1 VNSAPG
7 TPGRTAET
15 RITGTPAPVAG
26 LPHGI
31 PSPVTAPSKGQP
43 ELSSSSPDVAAT
55 DAAHPDAAH
64 PDAAHPDLAAEQ
76 VHVTGLYRRL
86 DDARALAV
94 TRFQQAIGGHAGNP
108 QALGEREAA
117 VNFQAA
123 RITALDAA
131 DPGLVLGRLDRT
143 EHPEP
148 LYIGRTGLAADDPGG
163 DPALVDWRAPAAR
176 PFYTAT
182 AFSPA
187 GVARRRHIRT
197 LGRRVTDIDDE
208 VLVLAE
214 GETGDP
220 TARTGEAALLRALT
234 ADRTGRMTDIVRT
247 IQAEQDAIIRSDAR
261 GVLVVQGGPG
271 TGKTA
276 VALHRA
282 AYLLYTHRERLA
294 RSGLL
299 VVGPTP
305 TFLRYIA
312 DVLPALGETGVLL
325 SGLGQLRPGLDARA
339 DERPGVAGV
348 KGRLAMA
355 DVLVAAVRDRQTVP
369 DGVREVLVDR
379 EPVKLRKVDLT
390 RARSAARR
398 ASRQHNL
405 GRPAFLRYLVD
416 LIAKRY
422 ADRLGADV
430 RGGANLLDE
439 ADLAA
444 LRREVAAEPAV
455 RALVDECWPVLTP
468 ERLLTDLFASPE
480 RIAAATPGWDDADR
494 ALLHRAPT
502 ADWAPSDVP
511 LLEEAEELL
520 GTDDTADRA
529 REERARRRARA
540 HAQETL
546 DLLHG
551 SRSTDLEDDED
562 GEELTAGDLLDA
574 EQLAERNSVAD
585 HRTTAERA
593 AADRTWTFGHV
604 VVDEA
609 QELSPMAWRL
619 LVRRCPTRSMTV
631 VGDLAQTG
639 SPGGAVSWRDALE
652 PHAAGQWRLA
662 ELTVNYRTPAEIMAV
677 AADVLAASGS
687 TTAAPRSVRS
697 TGVLPWAEEVP
708 EAGLP
713 ARTAEAT
720 AELAALGGTVAVLAP
735 RSRLADV
742 VGTLERA
749 LPAVSSGPAADST
762 RGPVVLLPEQAK
774 GLEFD
779 SVLLVD
785 PQGVLDEG
793 LRGHSDLYVA
803 LTRATQRLGVLSPG
817 PLPRELDRLTAG

>member
-1 VNSAPG
+1 
-7 TPGRTAET
+7 
-15 RITGTPAPVAG
+15 
-26 LPHGI
+26 
-31 PSPVTAPSKGQP
+31 
-43 ELSSSSPDVAAT
+43 LSSSSRDVA
-55 DAAHPDAAH
+55 P
-64 PDAAHPDLAAEQ
+64 HPDLAEEQ
-76 VHVTGLYRRL
+76 AHVTGLYARL
-86 DDARALAV
+86 DAARARAV
-94 TRFQQAIGGHAGNP
+94 TRMEQAISGPVAGNP

-117 VNFQAA
+117 VEFQAT
-123 RITALDAA
+123 RITMLDAA
-131 DPGLVLGRLDRT
+131 EPGLVIGRLDRT
-143 EHPEP
+143 EVPQP
-148 LYIGRTGLAADDPGG
+148 LYVGRTGLAADEPDG

-182 AFSPA
+182 AFSPD

-214 GETGDP
+214 GEEGDP
-220 TARTGEAALLRALT
+220 TALTGEAALLRALT

-247 IQAEQDAIIRSDAR
+247 IQVEQDRIIRSDAR

-282 AYLLYTHRERLA
+282 AYLLYTHRDRLA

-325 SGLGQLRPGLDARA
+325 AGLGQLRPGIDARA
-339 DERPGVAGV
+339 DERPEVAEV
-348 KGRLAMA
+348 KGRLTMV
-355 DVLVAAVRDRQTVP
+355 DVLTQAVKQRQTVP
-369 DGVREVLVDR
+369 RGVREIVLDGV
-379 EPVKLRKVDLT
+379 PIKLRPADLS
-390 RARSAARR
+390 RARTAGRR
-398 ASRQHNL
+398 ASRLHNL
-405 GRPAFLRYLVD
+405 GRPAFARAVVD
-416 LIAKRY
+416 LVAQRY

-430 RGGANLLDE
+430 RGGADLLD
-439 ADLAA
+439 AGDVAA
-444 LRREVAAEPAV
+444 IRREIRSEPAV
-455 RALVDECWPVLTP
+455 RALVDELWPQLTP
-468 ERLLTDLFASPE
+468 ERLLTDLFSDPD

-502 ADWAPSDVP
+502 TDWTPADVP
-511 LLEEAEELL
+511 LLEEADELL
-520 GTDDTADRA
+520 GTDDSAERA
-529 REERARRRARA
+529 AEERRRRRARA

-551 SRSTDLEDDED
+551 SRSTDLEDDEE

-574 EQLAERNSVAD
+574 EQLAEREELAD
-585 HRTTAERA
+585 YRTTAERA

-609 QELSPMAWRL
+609 QELSAMAWRL
-619 LVRRCPTRSMTV
+619 LVRKCPTRSMTV

-639 SPGGAVSWRDALE
+639 SLAGADSWADVLK
-652 PHAAGQWRLA
+652 PHAEGQWRLA
-662 ELTVNYRTPAEIMAV
+662 ELTVNYRTPTEIMAV

-687 TTAAPRSVRS
+687 LMKAPRSVRAS
-697 TGVLPWAEEVP
+697 GIPPWAEEVP
-708 EAGLP
+708 AAALP
-713 ARTAEAT
+713 ARAAAAT
-720 AELAALGGTVAVLAP
+720 AELAEQGGTVAVLAP
-735 RSRLADV
+735 RSRVDDVLAALR
-742 VGTLERA
+742 GA
-749 LPAVSSGPAADST
+749 LPRVSAGPDADSSA
-762 RGPVVLLPEQAK
+762 GPVVLLPGQAK

-793 LRGHSDLYVA
+793 VRGHSDLYVA

-817 PLPRELDRLTAG
+817 PLPAELERLTGR

>member
-1 VNSAPG
+1 M
-7 TPGRTAET
+7 
-15 RITGTPAPVAG
+15 
-26 LPHGI
+26 
-31 PSPVTAPSKGQP
+31 
-43 ELSSSSPDVAAT
+43 SSSSRDTAP
-55 DAAHPDAAH
+55 
-64 PDAAHPDLAAEQ
+64 HPDLAAEQ
-76 VHVTGLYRRL
+76 EHVTGLYQRL
-86 DDARALAV
+86 DTARARAV
-94 TRFQQAIGGHAGNP
+94 TRMQQAISGPVAGNP

-117 VNFQAA
+117 ADFQAQ
-123 RITALDAA
+123 RITMLDAA
-131 DPGLVLGRLDRT
+131 EPGLVIGRLDRT
-143 EHPEP
+143 EVAQP
-148 LYIGRTGLAADDPGG
+148 LYIGRTGLAADEPDG

-182 AFSPA
+182 AFSPD

-214 GETGDP
+214 GEEADP
-220 TARTGEAALLRALT
+220 AALTGEAALLRALT

-247 IQAEQDAIIRSDAR
+247 IQAEQDRIIRSDAR

-282 AYLLYTHRERLA
+282 AYLLYTHRDRLA

-325 SGLGQLRPGLDARA
+325 SGLGQLRPGIDARA
-339 DERPGVAGV
+339 DERPEVAEV
-348 KGRLAMA
+348 KGRLAMV
-355 DVLVAAVRDRQTVP
+355 DVLAAAVKQRQTLP
-369 DGVREVLVDR
+369 RGVREVVLDGV
-379 EPVKLRKVDLT
+379 PVKLRPADLS
-390 RARSAARR
+390 RARTAGRR
-398 ASRQHNL
+398 ASRLHNL
-405 GRPAFLRYLVD
+405 GRPAFARTVVD
-416 LIAKRY
+416 LVAQRY

-430 RGGANLLDE
+430 RGGTGLLD
-439 ADLAA
+439 AGDLAA
-444 LRREVAAEPAV
+444 IRREVRGEPAV
-455 RALVDECWPVLTP
+455 RALVDELWPHLTP
-468 ERLLTDLFASPE
+468 ERVLTELFADPD

-502 ADWAPSDVP
+502 EDWTPADVP
-511 LLEEAEELL
+511 LLEEVDELL
-520 GTDDTADRA
+520 GTDDSAERA
-529 REERARRRARA
+529 RDEQRRRRARA

-551 SRSTDLEDDED
+551 SRSTDLEDDEE

-574 EQLAERNSVAD
+574 EGLAERDEEHV
-585 HRTTAERA
+585 HRTAAERA
-593 AADRTWTFGHV
+593 AVDRTWTFGHV

-609 QELSPMAWRL
+609 QELSAMAWRL
-619 LVRRCPTRSMTV
+619 LVRKCPTRSMTV

-639 SPGGAVSWRDALE
+639 SAAGADSWADVLK
-652 PHAAGQWRLA
+652 PHAEGQWRLA
-662 ELTVNYRTPAEIMAV
+662 ELTVNYRTPTEIMAV

-687 TTAAPRSVRS
+687 MTSAPRSVRS
-697 TGVLPWAEEVP
+697 SGVPPWAEEVP
-708 EAGLP
+708 AEALP
-713 ARTAEAT
+713 ARAAAAA
-720 AELAALGGTVAVLAP
+720 AELAAQGGTVAVLAP
-735 RSRLADV
+735 PSRVAGLFAALQE
-742 VGTLERA
+742 TLPR
-749 LPAVSSGPAADST
+749 VSAGPDADSSA
-762 RGPVVLLPEQAK
+762 GPVVLFPGQAK

-793 LRGHSDLYVA
+793 VRGHSDLYVA

-817 PLPRELDRLTAG
+817 PLPAELARLGRP